1 MVLFLFVGTYKACLT
16 ERGTNTKGAMR
27 AGRKMVKVHFINN
40 SSEMIGIGRLIH
52 PIEIGKL
59 ITGNLQEQ
67 VCLIRYHTI
76 IQFWV
81 LTGEDK
87 CYRNLLATSTGNNV
101 NCLSVHFSLIKV
113 V

>member
-1 MVLFLFVGTYKACLT
+1 
-16 ERGTNTKGAMR
+16 
-27 AGRKMVKVHFINN
+27 MVKVHFINN

-52 PIEIGKL
+52 PIEIEKL

-67 VCLIRYHTI
+67 VWLIRYHTI

-87 CYRNLLATSTGNNV
+87 CYRNLVAMSIGNNV
-101 NCLSVHFSLIKV
+101 NCLSVYFSLIKIV
-113 V
+113 